1 VSKALGSKGYLKLY
15 NVFSDDTVEILQS
28 FFENAKLQQ
37 VQEEYGRMRYFGPYS
52 SQSLTEEDIELALT
66 KKISDLLEV
75 ALPTVEISLCVEYSS
90 KYGEPSLPPHFDG
103 DSTDLIVNYQLEA
116 NTDWPVGV
124 DTRTVRLDDNSA
136 LLFNPNTSVHWRPVK
151 KFEEGEYVR
160 MIFFRFI
167 DPVNPTDNSQLKLK
181 QNHAF
186 FDEARKARGTFS

>member
-1 VSKALGSKGYLKLY
+1 MSKDLGSKGYLKL
-15 NVFSDDTVEILQS
+15 NSVFSDDTVRVFQS

-52 SQSLTEEDIELALT
+52 THSLAEEEIELELT
-66 KKISDLLEV
+66 KKISDLLDV
-75 ALPTVEISLCVEYSS
+75 ALPIVEISLCVEYSS
-90 KYGEPSLPPHFDG
+90 KYGEPSLSPHFDG

-116 NTDWPVGV
+116 NTDWPVGL
-124 DTRTVRLDDNSA
+124 DTETVKLDNNSA

-167 DPVNPTDNSQLKLK
+167 DPVSPTDNSNLKLT
-181 QNHAF
+181 QSHTL
-186 FDEARKARGTFS
+186 FDEAHKARGTFS